1 LEIRERIGEDKGLKY
16 SRMIQLLPKI
26 KGMPDDF
33 NQKVEKRKEVFQD
46 VSEEHSK
53 FRCEFLTQKVKFDTL
68 LDLSLATDDKDL
80 QASLIIS
87 KETWTNQVQQTLLN
101 GKKNGRLDIET
112 ADALK
117 SLMFEKLTE
126 ESNHLLSHW
135 NYGSDLIH
143 SKQLPILIQGDLE
156 SITEV
161 DKENGIDMKQLKH
174 ESRRKDLL
182 QSHSQIAKELIHD
195 HALGHVSILDKLQ
208 IEYISAKKRNL
219 ELKTKCKELEVM
231 LKTYPPEANQALSK
245 IQQEFT
251 RKIDAEEKKSA
262 QMRGELDQYE
272 KLGQSFDN
280 IAEKYAKVLQ
290 EIQHQ
295 TWMLDT
301 INNENKN
308 ENS

>member
-1 LEIRERIGEDKGLKY
+1 
-16 SRMIQLLPKI
+16 MIQLLPKI

-33 NQKVEKRKEVFQD
+33 NQKIEKRKEVFRD

-53 FRCEFLTQKVKFDTL
+53 IRCEFLTQKVKFDTL
-68 LDLSLATDDKDL
+68 LDLSLTTDDKDL

-87 KETWTNQVQQTLLN
+87 KETWKNQVQQTLLN
-101 GKKNGRLDIET
+101 GKENGRLDIET

-156 SITEV
+156 SIAEV